1 MLFKNRNNTSSNAPS
16 LHKRQGWVKLTL
28 AIISVAVVAGSLV
41 AWRASSAKKDDGK
54 KPAEVTLEFAPA
66 DITTVEQKSLIRTLP
81 FSGSLSPLVQS
92 TVKSKVSG
100 EVQKVLAREGETVSQ
115 GQVLAQIDTADL
127 NARLDAQVAALEE
140 AKARWSIADK
150 NRESNLKLLKQ
161 NFISQNAFDTTHSTL
176 EASAASVRSA
186 EAQVQLARNAKQD
199 AVIRSPISGILAKR
213 MVNGGEKVGPDSPM
227 FTVVNLAKL
236 EIEAPVAASE
246 IPSVKVGQL
255 ATFKVDG
262 FGDRVFEGRVERINP
277 ITEQGSRSITLYLSV
292 ANRDGALK
300 GGMFA
305 KGLLVLDT
313 TQPSAVVPLAAVRED
328 AGQSYV
334 FTLEAGKIVKRNITL
349 GLSEAQAGLV
359 EVKAGLE
366 TGAQVVAARMVGLK
380 TGASAIVKSPGIT
393 PAAPPAAAV
402 KAS

>member
-1 MLFKNRNNTSSNAPS
+1 MLFKTRSTSSARALNI
-16 LHKRQGWVKLTL
+16 HNRQGWVKLTL

-41 AWRASSAKKDDGK
+41 AWRASSAKKEDK
-54 KPAEVTLEFAPA
+54 KPADVTLEFSPA
-66 DITTVEQKSLIRTLP
+66 DISVVEQRVLTRTLP
-81 FSGSLSPLVQS
+81 FSGSLSPLLQS

-100 EVQKVLAREGETVSQ
+100 EVQKVLVREGEPIKH
-115 GQVLAQIDTADL
+115 GQVLAQIDTSDL

-140 AKARWSIADK
+140 TKARWSIADK

-186 EAQVQLARNAKQD
+186 EAQVRLARNAMQD
-199 AVIRSPISGILAKR
+199 AVIRAPISGILAKR

-227 FTVVNLAKL
+227 FTVVDLAKM
-236 EIEAPVAASE
+236 EIEAPAAASE
-246 IPSVKVGQL
+246 IPSVKVGQI
-255 ATFKVDG
+255 ASFKVDG

-292 ANRDGALK
+292 ANRDGVLK

-305 KGLLVLDT
+305 KGLLVLDK
-313 TQPSAVVPLAAVRED
+313 TQPSAVVPLAAVRDD

-334 FTLEAGKIVKRNITL
+334 FTLEGGKVTKRNVTL
-349 GLSEAQAGLV
+349 GMSEAQAGLV
-359 EVKAGLE
+359 EVKSGLE
-366 TGAQVVAARMVGLK
+366 NGAQVVAARMVGLK
-380 TGASAIVKSPGIT
+380 AGASAVLKS
-393 PAAPPAAAV
+393 PAAAPAVPATPV
-402 KAS
+402 KAG